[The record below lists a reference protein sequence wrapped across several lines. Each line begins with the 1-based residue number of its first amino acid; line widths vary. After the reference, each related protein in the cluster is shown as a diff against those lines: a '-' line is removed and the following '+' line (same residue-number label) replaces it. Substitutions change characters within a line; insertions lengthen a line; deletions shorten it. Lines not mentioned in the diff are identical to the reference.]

1 MGSAAGIY
9 LLKVNNGN
17 TRVMDLF
24 KVNDKDT
31 RTTLITSDI
40 SIIDLKQVS
49 SGYLPI

>member
-40 SIIDLKQVS
+40 SIDLKQVS